1 MKTIHVNYFAI
12 LREQA
17 GRSEETRTTDAATLE
32 DLYRELTQGHGFTLD
47 ADRVRAAVDEAY
59 VSMDTPLIAGMDVTF
74 IPPVAG
80 G

>member
-1 MKTIHVNYFAI
+1 MKTVHINYFAI

-17 GRSEETRTTDAATLE
+17 GRSEESRASDAETLE
-32 DLYRELTQGHGFTLD
+32 GLNRELAEDYGFTLD
-47 ADRVRAAVDEAY
+47 ADRVKAAVDEAY
-59 VSMDTPLIAGMDVTF
+59 VPMDTPLKEGMDVTF

>member
-1 MKTIHVNYFAI
+1 MKTVHINYFAI

-17 GRSEETRTTDAATLE
+17 GRSEESRTTDAETLKGLYQ
-32 DLYRELTQGHGFTLD
+32 DLAQDHGFTLD
-47 ADRVRAAVDEAY
+47 VDRVKAAVDEAY
-59 VSMDTPLIAGMDVTF
+59 VPMDTPLMEGMDVTF

>member
-1 MKTIHVNYFAI
+1 MKTVHVNYFAI

-17 GRSEETRTTDAATLE
+17 GRSEESRATDAENLKE
-32 DLYRELTQGHGFTLD
+32 LYRELARNHGFTLD
-47 ADRVRAAVDEAY
+47 AERVKAAVDEAY
-59 VSMDTPLIAGMDVTF
+59 VPMDTPLIEGMDVTY